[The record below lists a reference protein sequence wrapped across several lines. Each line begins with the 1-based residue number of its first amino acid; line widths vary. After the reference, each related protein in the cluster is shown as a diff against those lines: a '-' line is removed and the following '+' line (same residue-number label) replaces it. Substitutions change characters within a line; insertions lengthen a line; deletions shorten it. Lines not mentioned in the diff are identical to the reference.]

1 MKKSVWQEKY
11 KTLFVELREMRSN
24 AGLTQIQLAEKLD
37 KPQSYVSKYESG
49 DRYLDFIEVLA
60 VCEACNAD
68 PIQLIQKLNTSFP
81 K

>member
-1 MKKSVWQEKY
+1 MKKSVWHKKY
-11 KTLFVELREMRSN
+11 KTLSLELLNLRKD

-37 KPQSYVSKYESG
+37 KPQSYISKYESG

-68 PIQLIQKLNTSFP
+68 PIQLIQKLNVSFP